1 MDRVSHPRLRLGAA
15 TLPEED
21 KLPEELTSDEGQQQY
36 LSNRALYEDEWADW
50 LVDMGKAEDK
60 AAALEMV
67 RANPMFSEGGRVKAQ
82 GGLFA
87 GQMPGRNPGMNPMA
101 MNQGNPM
108 GMNQG
113 LGAPNLGSRSMGM
126 TPGMGQQPIDPRM
139 AQMMQAQKLQG
150 GLRKPIP
157 KESEDTELIQLIK
170 MLTSLGI
177 PMEQLRGRTKEE
189 LVEMLVSVKGK
200 MGGEQQ
206 GRPEVEEE
214 VEEEEEVVEEVDES
228 LKGTSWFKII
238 IWLIIGGAALYG
250 GSELLVNGSV
260 ALARDLGVSERVIS
274 VTMIAIGTSVPELA
288 ASVIA
293 ALKKEKALSFGNL
306 IGSNI
311 FNIASVL
318 GITSLIQPIVMQSQQ
333 VLSNDI
339 YWMIAFS
346 FILVPLAFLP
356 KKFLFGRIKGLVI
369 LAGYSVFIYITIFK

>member
-1 MDRVSHPRLRLGAA
+1 MDADSDISLGNIM
-15 TLPEED
+15 
-21 KLPEELTSDEGQQQY
+21 G
-36 LSNRALYEDEWADW
+36 SNIANIGLVLGITAMISPITVDRDFYKFNWPVMMAFSFALYFFLLNGEDIDR
-50 LVDMGKAEDK
+50 L
-60 AAALEMV
+60 
-67 RANPMFSEGGRVKAQ
+67 EGGALVLGLILYLLFLIIRSRKVK
-82 GGLFA
+82 
-87 GQMPGRNPGMNPMA
+87 
-101 MNQGNPM
+101 
-108 GMNQG
+108 
-113 LGAPNLGSRSMGM
+113 
-126 TPGMGQQPIDPRM
+126 
-139 AQMMQAQKLQG
+139 
-150 GLRKPIP
+150 
-157 KESEDTELIQLIK
+157 
-170 MLTSLGI
+170 
-177 PMEQLRGRTKEE
+177 
-189 LVEMLVSVKGK
+189 
-200 MGGEQQ
+200 
-206 GRPEVEEE
+206 
-214 VEEEEEVVEEVDES
+214 EEVVEEVDES

-260 ALARDLGVSERVIS
+260 SLARDLGVSERVIS

-369 LAGYSVFIYITIFK
+369 LAGYSVFLYMTIFK